1 MRLLKRLAVTGMVIF
16 SGLCLLTTALPVS
29 TAEARSAAYATPY
42 CAREFDGAT
51 DCSYFTL
58 RQCLAAVSATGGDCA
73 VNPRYGWEPRPQPRR
88 AQRNI
93 R

>member
-1 MRLLKRLAVTGMVIF
+1 MRILTGFALTGTVIV
-16 SGLCLLTTALPVS
+16 SGLCLLPTALPVS
-29 TAEARSAAYATPY
+29 TAEARNASYATPY

-58 RQCLAAVSATGGDCA
+58 QQCLAAVSATGGDCA
-73 VNPRYGWEPRPQPRR
+73 VNPRYGVEPRPHSRR
-88 AQRNI
+88 AQRNS